1 MESLFKDS
9 LKRVNVHTQAKDE
22 SVYLINNEEFF
33 KKLVNFGLRK
43 SSKMHE
49 NLNSF
54 LTVDNQYQY
63 LILFKKLIK
72 TVEVFHENGL
82 FN

>member
-1 MESLFKDS
+1 MEGLFKDA
-9 LKRVNVHTQAKDE
+9 LKRVSVHTNTKDE
-22 SVYLINNEEFF
+22 KVYLINNDEFF
-33 KKLVNFGLRK
+33 KKLVHFGVRK
-43 SSKMHE
+43 SSAMHE